1 MSVRDQ
7 GGGGVWV
14 DAPSDPSRVVVL
26 PESPVKRPFGVIVA
40 SAVGRLR
47 ALARQHAELAKLEAT
62 EAATSRAQ
70 GAGMMGAAAVLAV
83 LTVGFVAASVAAA
96 LALVMPVWAAILIV
110 AVMLAVATG
119 VLVMIGR
126 RSMREAPTVERTK
139 ETLKEDARWAKRQIA
154 R

>member
-14 DAPSDPSRVVVL
+14 DAPGDASRVVVV
-26 PESPVKRPFGVIVA
+26 PEAQAKRPFGVIVA
-40 SAVGRLR
+40 SAFGGLR
-47 ALARQHAELAKLEAT
+47 ALARQHVELAKLEAT

-70 GAGMMGAAAVLAV
+70 GAGMMGAAAVLA
-83 LTVGFVAASVAAA
+83 LFALGFVAASVAAA
-96 LALVMPVWAAILIV
+96 LALVMPAWVAILIV
-110 AVMLAVATG
+110 AALFAVATG

-126 RSMREAPTVERTK
+126 RSIREAPNVERTK
-139 ETLKEDARWAKRQIA
+139 ETLKEDARWAKQQIA